1 MISLHHILP
10 TLIFP
15 LQLIQHESDEIH
27 TTSSLRQVRSGH
39 LQSERIIDGI
49 NFVGLVIEPRLTKR
63 YLCNAGG
70 AVKIPILDTGQI
82 CRGATSHSTLLYLLL
97 TASIPTRFFVLL
109 TSHTFFRR
117 WEEGINTVSC
127 HLSQTPL
134 THHLKIHLALVRFS
148 SYSWWQCCAS
158 PLPAGME
165 GIRASQYYRRAH
177 DTIVV
182 DLTVAIVDRGT
193 DVEHWGLVL
202 GAGALNSVRAGGIQ
216 HILSSAHSYQHN
228 PINLSSQFGSTP
240 MRMAT
245 AWLIQISKHRCTR
258 RWVRC
263 GWVIVV
269 IGAAVSMVAFH
280 D

>member
-49 NFVGLVIEPRLTKR
+49 NFVGL
-63 YLCNAGG
+63 
-70 AVKIPILDTGQI
+70 
-82 CRGATSHSTLLYLLL
+82 
-97 TASIPTRFFVLL
+97 
-109 TSHTFFRR
+109 
-117 WEEGINTVSC
+117 
-127 HLSQTPL
+127 
-134 THHLKIHLALVRFS
+134 IHLALVRFS
-148 SYSWWQCCAS
+148 SYSWSIFVDKFTNETLTQPTRSSLLAHEILRTIPKILSQIMISRLFALLYMWTILLTSCAS

-202 GAGALNSVRAGGIQ
+202 GAGALNSVRAG
-216 HILSSAHSYQHN
+216 
-228 PINLSSQFGSTP
+228 
-240 MRMAT
+240 
-245 AWLIQISKHRCTR
+245 
-258 RWVRC
+258 
-263 GWVIVV
+263 
-269 IGAAVSMVAFH
+269 
-280 D
+280 